1 MVVNGTAGD
10 DIVTVVD
17 SGPDVVVQGLLA
29 TVRISNAA
37 PASDR
42 LTVNGLA
49 GNDSVTAT
57 PAAGTLIVLDLVP

>member
-10 DIVTVVD
+10 DTITVVD
-17 SGPDVVVQGLLA
+17 SGPDVVVQGLAA
-29 TVRISNAA
+29 TVRISRAA
-37 PASDR
+37 PATDR

-57 PAAGTLIVLDLVP
+57 PAAGTLIGLDLAP